1 METSQFAKPEAEELL
16 EEVVGVN
23 RVAKVVKGGRNFRF
37 NAAVVVGDRS
47 GRVGGG
53 VGKAQEISEAIRK
66 AANRAKKSMKSVPMV
81 GSTVPH
87 AVWSRFGGARVMLK
101 PASPG
106 TGIVAGNVVRSV
118 MECAGISDV
127 VTKCLGSTNPINVMR
142 AALQALEQM
151 TGPDYVR
158 ALRGV
163 DHVKATHEDVAAE
176 MAAEKERQETAAQ
189 AAAEER
195 STKQEATQEEA
206 HPEQQVEEEA
216 GEESGDTTEA
226 EQEAPADKPSEE
238 VAAGETSETSETSEK

>member
-1 METSQFAKPEAEELL
+1 LEASQFAKPEAEELL

-37 NAAVVVGDRS
+37 NAAVVVGNRN
-47 GRVGGG
+47 GQVGGG

-66 AANRAKKSMKSVPMV
+66 AANKAKKSMNKVPRI

-87 AVWSRFGGARVMLK
+87 AVWSRYGGARVMLK

-106 TGIVAGNVVRSV
+106 TGVVAGNVVRSI
-118 MECAGISDV
+118 MECAGIQDV

-142 AALQALEQM
+142 ATLKALNEM
-151 TGPDYVR
+151 TGPQYVR

-176 MAAEKERQETAAQ
+176 MAKEKAKEAKAQEEIEAEAKQEGNAAKENEEDVNIPGDEQ
-189 AAAEER
+189 AA
-195 STKQEATQEEA
+195 
-206 HPEQQVEEEA
+206 
-216 GEESGDTTEA
+216 ESLDA
-226 EQEAPADKPSEE
+226 SEDE
-238 VAAGETSETSETSEK
+238 KDSETSDEK